1 MIDNEYDHIINVNKT
16 EENEI
21 KLLRALSRYPEIIEA
36 SARLRAPHQLAHYLQ
51 ALATEFHAYYNSQQ
65 FLVEDEDIRNVR
77 LNLILST
84 RLVLANG
91 LALLGISAPET
102 M

>member
-1 MIDNEYDHIINVNKT
+1 L
-16 EENEI
+16 
-21 KLLRALSRYPEIIEA
+21 LLRALSRYPEIIES

-65 FLVEDEDIRNVR
+65 FLVDDENIRNVR
-77 LNLILST
+77 LNLILAT
-84 RLVLANG
+84 RIVLANG
-91 LALLGISAPET
+91 LALLGISAPDT